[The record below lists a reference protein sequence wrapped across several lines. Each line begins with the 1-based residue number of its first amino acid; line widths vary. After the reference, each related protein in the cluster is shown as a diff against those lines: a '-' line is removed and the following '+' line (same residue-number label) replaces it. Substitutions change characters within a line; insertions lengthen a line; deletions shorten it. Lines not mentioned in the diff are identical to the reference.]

1 MKFEHFDIDGFSL
14 GGVETAVVIPQ
25 WRLAIDVG
33 RARKE
38 TLRSE
43 HVALTHVHMD
53 HAGGLA
59 YLVAMRAFY
68 NLAPPT
74 IYVPAQ
80 SADALD
86 QMLRT
91 WDRLQK
97 FETAYTIVPVETG
110 ARYRLRRDLHLV
122 PFRTHHVVPS
132 FGYTVESTTH
142 RLKKAFEGRPGPE
155 LKALRMEGT
164 EITQPHIRRLLAV
177 TGDTL
182 PEVLDRHPDLYGVE
196 VLLME
201 CTFLDDR
208 KPYEAAREGGHV
220 HLKDLMAR
228 ASQFAND
235 TLVLSH
241 FSQLYTDDDIH
252 QALQPL
258 AEIINPTLRTLPQRY
273 GGLSLTFG
281 EPEVQ

>member
-1 MKFEHFDIDGFSL
+1 MQFDTFTIDGFSL
-14 GGVETAVVIPQ
+14 GGVETAVIIPE
-25 WRLAIDVG
+25 WRLTVDVG
-33 RARKE
+33 RARKD
-38 TLRSE
+38 TLRCE

-74 IYVPAQ
+74 IYVPEQ

-86 QMLRT
+86 RMLRA
-91 WDRLQK
+91 WDQLQK
-97 FETAYTIVPVETG
+97 LETDYRIVPVQPG
-110 ARYRLRRDLHLV
+110 ARYPLRRDLELV

-142 RLKKAFEGRPGPE
+142 RLKPDLEGV
-155 LKALRMEGT
+155 EGT
-164 EITQPHIRRLLAV
+164 ELKRLREAGETITDPHTRRLLAV

-182 PEVLDRHPDLYGVE
+182 PEVLDQTPDLYEVE

-208 KPYEAAREGGHV
+208 KPYRAARQGGHV
-220 HLKDLMAR
+220 HLDDLMAR
-228 ASQFAND
+228 ASSFANR

-241 FSQLYTDDDIH
+241 FSQLYTDEDIDR
-252 QALQPL
+252 ALRPL
-258 AEIINPTLRTLPQRY
+258 AAAISPPLRTLPQRPNAP
-273 GGLSLTFG
+273 SLHIPRG
-281 EPEVQ
+281 ADQ